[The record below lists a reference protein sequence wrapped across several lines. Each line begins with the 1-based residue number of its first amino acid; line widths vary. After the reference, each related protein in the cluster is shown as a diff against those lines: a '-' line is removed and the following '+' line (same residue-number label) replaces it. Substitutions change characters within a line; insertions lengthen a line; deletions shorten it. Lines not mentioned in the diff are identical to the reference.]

1 LAAKFDLS
9 AILKR
14 RAISSTSTS
23 KEQAVPVPASVQS
36 LLENKHVA
44 YGIASTPFHDEDKR
58 LMWHDQHLRDMH
70 AAKSLILQD
79 AQGRVQVIIAADR
92 LLDLKAVNRKLGR
105 ELLATSREDIRKFC
119 ASHKLDSIPALP
131 KLAGLLTLVDKHLLD
146 RNELLLDSGNEDQLV
161 RLGREEFEQILTD
174 AIICDISVPLGPLEM
189 EETSSTDSDQILSA
203 VRNFTRLRIKQRLE
217 ETLELPPLSDT
228 AQRIIKLRVN
238 PNADISD
245 LAQIVEAD
253 PSLAAQV
260 VSWAASPYYS
270 APGKIKSIH
279 DAIVRVLGFDMVLN
293 LALGLSLGKTMTI
306 PKEGPHGT
314 LPYWQQAVYMSATLE
329 GLVTAI
335 PRDHRPSFGMAYL
348 CGLLHNFGYLILAEV
363 FPPYFHSY
371 CEMADVNPQVN
382 HQAIE
387 RHLLGVTREQLASTL
402 MSLWSMPEEIVVGI
416 RQQNNP
422 HFQGEHAVYAKLIF
436 VAQRL
441 LHQNNIGVGPKL
453 EIPQQVFD
461 ELHLDPEKA
470 QQTLRNI
477 LDSSNDLKHIASS
490 LSS

>member
-1 LAAKFDLS
+1 
-9 AILKR
+9 
-14 RAISSTSTS
+14 
-23 KEQAVPVPASVQS
+23 VPVPSSVQS
-36 LLENKHVA
+36 LLQNRNVA
-44 YGIASTPFHDEDKR
+44 YDLATTPFNDDDRR
-58 LMWHDQHLRDMH
+58 LVWHDQHLRNMS

-79 AQGRVQVIIAADR
+79 GQGRVQVIISADR
-92 LLDLKAVNRKLGR
+92 LLDLKAVNRQLGR
-105 ELLATSREDIRKFC
+105 ELHATSLDDIKKFC
-119 ASHKLDSIPALP
+119 DSHQLDSIPALP
-131 KLAGLLTLVDKHLLD
+131 KLAGLQTLVDKSLMD
-146 RNELLLDSGNEDQLV
+146 RNELLLDSGSEEQLV
-161 RLGREEFEQILTD
+161 RIDRSEFEQILEG
-174 AIICDISVPLGPLEM
+174 AILCDISVPLAPLEVDDLN
-189 EETSSTDSDQILSA
+189 TSDQDQIMGA
-203 VRNFTRLRIKQRLE
+203 VRSFTQLRVKQRLE

-245 LAQIVEAD
+245 LAQIVETD

-293 LALGLSLGKTMTI
+293 LSLGLSLGKTMII
-306 PKEGPHGT
+306 PKQGPHGS
-314 LPYWQQAVYMSATLE
+314 LPYWQQAVFMAAAIE

-363 FPPYFHSY
+363 FPPYFQSY
-371 CEMADVNPQVN
+371 CEMADANPHVT

-402 MSLWSMPEEIVVGI
+402 MSLWSMPEEVVVGL
-416 RQQNNP
+416 RHQNNP
-422 HFQGEHAVYAKLIF
+422 TFQGENSQYAKLIF

-441 LHQNNIGVGPKL
+441 LHQNNIGKGPKL
-453 EIPQQVFD
+453 EIPQSVFED
-461 ELHLDPEKA
+461 LHLDPEKA
-470 QQTLRNI
+470 RQTVQNI
-477 LDSSNDLKHIASS
+477 LESSDDLKHIAYE
-490 LSS
+490 LTPRH

>member
-1 LAAKFDLS
+1 
-9 AILKR
+9 
-14 RAISSTSTS
+14 
-23 KEQAVPVPASVQS
+23 VPVPASVQS
-36 LLENKHVA
+36 LLQTRNVA
-44 YGIASTPFHDEDKR
+44 YDFAATPFNDDDRR
-58 LMWHDQHLRDMH
+58 LIWHDQHLRNMS

-79 AQGRVQVIIAADR
+79 SQGRVQVIISADR
-92 LLDLKAVNRKLGR
+92 LLDLKAVNRQLGR
-105 ELLATSREDIRKFC
+105 ELQATSLEEIKKFC
-119 ASHKLDSIPALP
+119 ATHQLDSIPALP
-131 KLAGLLTLVDKHLLD
+131 KLAGLQTLVDRSLLD
-146 RNELLLDSGNEDQLV
+146 RKELLLDSGNEEQLV
-161 RLGREEFEQILTD
+161 RIDRSEFEQILEG
-174 AIICDISVPLGPLEM
+174 AILCDISVPLAPLELDDLN
-189 EETSSTDSDQILSA
+189 TSDEDQILGA
-203 VRNFTRLRIKQRLE
+203 VRNFTQLRVKQRLE

-245 LAQIVEAD
+245 LAQIVETD

-293 LALGLSLGKTMTI
+293 LALGLALGKTMVI

-314 LPYWQQAVYMSATLE
+314 LPYWQQAVFMAATIE

-348 CGLLHNFGYLILAEV
+348 CGLLHNFGYLIMAEV

-371 CEMADVNPQVN
+371 CEMADANPHVT

-387 RHLLGVTREQLASTL
+387 RHLVGVTREQLASSL
-402 MSLWSMPEEIVVGI
+402 MSLWSMPEEIVVGL
-416 RQQNNP
+416 RHQNNP
-422 HFQGEHAVYAKLIF
+422 NFQGEHSQYAKLIF

-441 LHQNNIGVGPKL
+441 LHQHNIGQGPKL
-453 EIPQQVFD
+453 EIPQSVFD
-461 ELHLDPEKA
+461 DLHLDPEKA
-470 QQTLRNI
+470 QQTVQNI
-477 LDSSNDLKHIASS
+477 LESSDDLKHIAHG
-490 LSS
+490 LNPKH

>member
-1 LAAKFDLS
+1 
-9 AILKR
+9 
-14 RAISSTSTS
+14 
-23 KEQAVPVPASVQS
+23 VPVPSSVQS
-36 LLENKHVA
+36 LLQNRNVA
-44 YGIASTPFHDEDKR
+44 YDLATTPFNDDDRR
-58 LMWHDQHLRDMH
+58 LVWHDQHLRNMS

-79 AQGRVQVIIAADR
+79 GQGRVQVIISADR
-92 LLDLKAVNRKLGR
+92 LLDLKAVNRQLGR
-105 ELLATSREDIRKFC
+105 ELQATSLDDIKKFC
-119 ASHKLDSIPALP
+119 DSHQLDSIPALP
-131 KLAGLLTLVDKHLLD
+131 KLAGLQTLVDKSLMD
-146 RNELLLDSGNEDQLV
+146 RNELLLDSGSEEQLV
-161 RLGREEFEQILTD
+161 RIDRSEFEQILEG
-174 AIICDISVPLGPLEM
+174 AILCDISVPLAPLEVDDLN
-189 EETSSTDSDQILSA
+189 TSDQDQIMGA
-203 VRNFTRLRIKQRLE
+203 VRSFTQLRVKQRLE

-245 LAQIVEAD
+245 LAQIVETD

-293 LALGLSLGKTMTI
+293 LSLGLSLGKTMII
-306 PKEGPHGT
+306 PKQGPHGS
-314 LPYWQQAVYMSATLE
+314 LPYWQQAVFMAAAIE

-363 FPPYFHSY
+363 FPPYFQSY
-371 CEMADVNPQVN
+371 CEMADANPHVT

-402 MSLWSMPEEIVVGI
+402 MSLWSMPEEVVVGL
-416 RQQNNP
+416 RHQNNP
-422 HFQGEHAVYAKLIF
+422 TFQGENSQYAKLIF

-441 LHQNNIGVGPKL
+441 LHQNNIGKGPKL
-453 EIPQQVFD
+453 EIPQSVFED
-461 ELHLDPEKA
+461 LHLDPEKA
-470 QQTLRNI
+470 RQTVQNI
-477 LDSSNDLKHIASS
+477 LESSDDLKHIAYE
-490 LSS
+490 LTPRH

>member
-1 LAAKFDLS
+1 M
-9 AILKR
+9 
-14 RAISSTSTS
+14 
-23 KEQAVPVPASVQS
+23 PVPASVQS
-36 LLENKHVA
+36 LLQHKNVA
-44 YGIASTPFHDEDKR
+44 YGLTATPFNDENKR
-58 LMWHDQHLRDMH
+58 LVWHDQYLRDMS

-79 AQGRVQVIIAADR
+79 EQGRVQVIIAADR
-92 LLDLKAVNRKLGR
+92 LLDLKAVNRKMGR
-105 ELLATSREDIRKFC
+105 ELHATNRDDIRKFC
-119 ASHKLDSIPALP
+119 ASHQLDSIPALP

-146 RNELLLDSGNEDQLV
+146 RTELLLDSGNEDQLV
-161 RLGREEFEQILTD
+161 RLSRDEFEQILAD
-174 AIICDISVPLGPLEM
+174 AIICDISVPLAPLEID
-189 EETSSTDSDQILSA
+189 DSDISDADQILSA
-203 VRNFTRLRIKQRLE
+203 VRNFTTLRIKQRLE
-217 ETLELPPLSDT
+217 ETLELPPLSET

-245 LAQIVEAD
+245 LAEIVEAD
-253 PSLAAQV
+253 PSLTAQV

-270 APGKIKSIH
+270 APGKIKSVH

-293 LALGLSLGKTMTI
+293 LALGLSLGKTMTL

-314 LPYWQQAVYMSATLE
+314 LPYWQQAVYMAAMIE

-371 CEMADVNPQVN
+371 CELADANPHVN

-402 MSLWSMPEEIVVGI
+402 MSLWSMPEEVVI
-416 RQQNNP
+416 SLRHQNNP
-422 HFQGEHAVYAKLIF
+422 NYAGEHAIYPKLIF

-441 LHQNNIGVGPKL
+441 LHQHNIGQGPKL
-453 EIPQQVFD
+453 EIPQKLFD
-461 ELHLDPEKA
+461 DLHLNAEKA
-470 QQTLRNI
+470 RQTVINVLE
-477 LDSSNDLKHIASS
+477 SGPDLQHIAHD
-490 LSS
+490 LSPHH

>member
-1 LAAKFDLS
+1 
-9 AILKR
+9 
-14 RAISSTSTS
+14 
-23 KEQAVPVPASVQS
+23 VPVPASVES
-36 LLENKHVA
+36 LLQNQKVA
-44 YGIASTPFHDEDKR
+44 YDVADTPYSDDDNR
-58 LMWHDQHLRDMH
+58 LIWHDQHLRNMS

-79 AQGRVQVIIAADR
+79 SQGRVQVIIAADR
-92 LLDLKAVNRKLGR
+92 LLDLKAVNRQLGR
-105 ELLATSREDIRKFC
+105 ELNATSLADIRKFC
-119 ASHKLDSIPALP
+119 DSHNLDSIPALP
-131 KLAGLLTLVDKHLLD
+131 KLAGLQTLVDKSLLD
-146 RNELLLDSGNEDQLV
+146 RKELLLDSGSEEQLV
-161 RLGREEFEQILTD
+161 RIDRSEFEQILEGATL
-174 AIICDISVPLGPLEM
+174 CDISVPLAPLEA
-189 EETSSTDSDQILSA
+189 EDLHTSDVDQIIGA
-203 VRNFTRLRIKQRLE
+203 VRNFTQLRIKQRLE

-245 LAQIVEAD
+245 LAQIVETD

-293 LALGLSLGKTMTI
+293 LALGLSLGKTMSI

-314 LPYWQQAVYMSATLE
+314 LPYWQQAVYMAATIE

-371 CEMADVNPQVN
+371 CELADANPHVA

-387 RHLLGVTREQLASTL
+387 RHLIGVTREQLASTL
-402 MSLWSMPEEIVVGI
+402 MSLWSMPEEVVVGL
-416 RQQNNP
+416 RHQNNP
-422 HFQGEHAVYAKLIF
+422 EYSGEYSSYAKLIF

-441 LHQNNIGVGPKL
+441 LHQHNIGRGPKF
-453 EIPQQVFD
+453 EIPAKVFED
-461 ELHLDPEKA
+461 LHLDPEKA
-470 QQTLRNI
+470 HQTVQNI
-477 LDSSNDLKHIASS
+477 LESSSDLQHIASG
-490 LSS
+490 LNPH